1 MSIDN
6 ILMQATSEAVKELYG
21 LDFAAEKVTLQT
33 TKKEFEGNFTVVD
46 VPIWEFVALKVCF
59 VKLREIFCGVHLLL
73 IKLHFYKFEYIY

>member
-33 TKKEFEGNFTVVD
+33 TKKEFEGNLTAFEGFTQ
-46 VPIWEFVALKVCF
+46 ES
-59 VKLREIFCGVHLLL
+59 RS
-73 IKLHFYKFEYIY
+73 YRSRNR

>member
-33 TKKEFEGNFTVVD
+33 TKKEFEGNFTVV
-46 VPIWEFVALKVCF
+46 VFPF
-59 VKLREIFCGVHLLL
+59 VKRQPYSGCISIFEG
-73 IKLHFYKFEYIY
+73 FTQESRSYRSRNR